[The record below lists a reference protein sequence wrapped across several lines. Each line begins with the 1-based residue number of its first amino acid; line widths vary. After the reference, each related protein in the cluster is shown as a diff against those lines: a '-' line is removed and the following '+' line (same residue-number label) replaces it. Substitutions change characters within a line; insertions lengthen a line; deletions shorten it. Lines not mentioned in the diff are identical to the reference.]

1 MKFINYVYFAKTKD
15 DNLFSKTFDLQNGA
29 WETSHEKSILKFAK
43 CNDFL
48 PLDKNK
54 ERKQLRTSRQVS
66 AES

>member
-1 MKFINYVYFAKTKD
+1 MIIY
-15 DNLFSKTFDLQNGA
+15 SQKTFDLQNGA

-48 PLDKNK
+48 PLDENK
-54 ERKQLRTSRQVS
+54 DRKQLRTSRQVS